1 MEEKTKTLNGSIT
14 VFLSLTLSF
23 LLLMVLTF
31 NALCIGNAEKM
42 RFEMASDTAFN
53 SVLGEYS
60 KYLKDRFDL
69 LYIDASYLSGSPG
82 ADRVQNRLMFY
93 MKKNSEEV
101 LNAPG
106 SPWGKMQVDECMIED
121 FETASGGEG
130 LNMASQ
136 AVKYVNDS
144 PHTLD
149 LRSEALESMMNAPL
163 AAALDGQDP
172 MEEINGYMEVLSGM
186 ELPKKKNEKGMW
198 IEVPLSNPADWV
210 YGLMGSDIL
219 YLAEVSDLNIS
230 SAIIGLDGLI
240 SHRGAVNTKVGRD
253 DYEYAEDA
261 YIAYLLDKFGC
272 YKNEKEETPL
282 KCSLEYIAE
291 GNNSDYENFREVV
304 MRIFKWRL
312 IDNLRLAFSDG
323 RLKSEA
329 MAAALLLE
337 VCTLNPL
344 FIEPVANTIVAACA
358 FLETISDL
366 RVILSDG
373 RIPLVKSSHN
383 MSVAGILA
391 GNIYHASSDEGLSY
405 RQYVEIM
412 IINTGVTEKILRT
425 MDLMEIETRLNT
437 SNECFCMDWC
447 MEEITAGI
455 GAKGSGLERYRIKRK
470 YGYF

>member
-1 MEEKTKTLNGSIT
+1 MGEKAGKLNGSIT

-23 LLLMVLTF
+23 LLLMILTF

-42 RFEMASDTAFN
+42 RFEIASDTAFN

-60 KYLKDRFDL
+60 KYLNDRFDL
-69 LYIDASYLSGSPG
+69 LYVDSSYLSGNPG
-82 ADRVQNRLMFY
+82 VQRVENRLMLY

-101 LNAPG
+101 LSTLG
-106 SPWGKMQVDECMIED
+106 SPWGNIRVDGCMIED
-121 FETASGGEG
+121 FETASGGDG

-136 AVKYVNDS
+136 AVRYVHDS

-149 LRSEALESMMNAPL
+149 LQYEALEAMMNAPV
-163 AAALDGQDP
+163 ASALDGQDP
-172 MEEINGYMEVLSGM
+172 MEEINGYMESLLGM
-186 ELPKKKNEKGMW
+186 ELPKKKNEKGIW

-219 YLAEVSDLNIS
+219 YLAEASDLNIS
-230 SAIIGLDGLI
+230 SAIIDTDGLI
-240 SHRGAVNTKVGRD
+240 SHRGAVNTGSGKE
-253 DYEYAEDA
+253 DYEYSEEA

-272 YKNEKEETPL
+272 YKNEMEETPL
-282 KCSLEYIAE
+282 KCSLEYIAV
-291 GNNSDYENFREVV
+291 GNCSDYENFKEAV

-329 MAAALLLE
+329 TAAALLLE
-337 VCTLNPL
+337 VCILNPA
-344 FIEPVANTIVAACA
+344 FIQPVADTIIAACA

-366 RVILSDG
+366 RVILSEG

-383 MSVAGILA
+383 MSVANILT

-412 IINTGVTEKILRT
+412 IINMGVNEKILRT

-437 SNECFCMDWC
+437 GNPCFCMDWC
-447 MEEITAGI
+447 LEEITANI
-455 GAKGSGLERYRIKRK
+455 SASGSGLERYRIKRK

>member
-1 MEEKTKTLNGSIT
+1 MREKQKKLNGSIT

-42 RFEMASDTAFN
+42 RFEIASDTAFD

-60 KYLKDRFDL
+60 KYLRDRFDL
-69 LYIDASYLSGSPG
+69 LYVDASYLSGSPG
-82 ADRVQNRLMFY
+82 ADRVRNRLMLY

-101 LNAPG
+101 LSGPG
-106 SPWGKMQVDECMIED
+106 SPWGNMSINECVIED
-121 FETASGGEG
+121 FETASGADG

-136 AVKYVNDS
+136 AVKYVHDS
-144 PHTLD
+144 PHTLE
-149 LRSEALESMMNAPL
+149 LQVEAMEAMMNAPV
-163 AAALDGQDP
+163 AAALDGEDP
-172 MEEINGYMEVLSGM
+172 MEEINGYMEALLGM
-186 ELPKKKNEKGMW
+186 ELPKKKNEKGLW
-198 IEVPLSNPADWV
+198 IEVPLANPADWV

-219 YLAEVSDLNIS
+219 YLAEASDLNIS
-230 SAIIGLDGLI
+230 SAVIDTDNLI
-240 SHRGAVNTKVGRD
+240 SHRGAVNTKAGRD
-253 DYEYAEDA
+253 DYEYSEEA

-272 YKNEKEETPL
+272 YKNEMEETPL
-282 KCSLEYIAE
+282 KCSLEYIAA
-291 GNNSDYENFREVV
+291 GNGSDYENFKEVV

-337 VCTLNPL
+337 VCTLNPA
-344 FIEPVANTIVAACA
+344 FVRPVADTIIAACA

-366 RVILSDG
+366 RVILSEG

-383 MSVAGILA
+383 MSVANILT

-412 IINTGVTEKILRT
+412 IINMGMTEKILRT

-437 SNECFCMDWC
+437 CNDCFCMDWC
-447 MEEITAGI
+447 MEEITAKI
-455 GAKGSGLERYRIKRK
+455 EASGSGIERYRIRRK